1 MNKALL
7 TGRLTKD
14 PVLEKT
20 KNNISKCQFSIAV
33 NRPIV
38 RDGKKETDFITC
50 IVWNKLAENLVK
62 YQRKGNLIAIYGELR
77 NDTYESNGEKKY
89 KSYVLGQEIEYLEA
103 KKEMPNDE
111 FAEFQKIN
119 SRTKREEQVEIK
131 DSDLPF

>member
-38 RDGKKETDFITC
+38 RDGKRETDFITC

-77 NDTYESNGEKKY
+77 TDTYESNGEKKY
-89 KSYVLGQEIEYLEA
+89 KSYVLGQEIEYLET
-103 KKEMPNDE
+103 KKEMPDDE

-119 SRTKREEQVEIK
+119 SRTQREEQIQIT

>member
-1 MNKALL
+1 MNKTLL

-50 IVWNKLAENLVK
+50 IVWNKQKLTLLHVLFGINL
-62 YQRKGNLIAIYGELR
+62 
-77 NDTYESNGEKKY
+77 
-89 KSYVLGQEIEYLEA
+89 
-103 KKEMPNDE
+103 
-111 FAEFQKIN
+111 QKI
-119 SRTKREEQVEIK
+119 
-131 DSDLPF
+131 

>member
-38 RDGKKETDFITC
+38 RDGKRETDFITC

-77 NDTYESNGEKKY
+77 TDTYESNGEKKY
-89 KSYVLGQEIEYLEA
+89 KSYVLGQEIEYLET
-103 KKEMPNDE
+103 KKEMPDDE

-119 SRTKREEQVEIK
+119 SRTQREEQIQIT
-131 DSDLPF
+131 DSDLPI

>member
-1 MNKALL
+1 MNKTLL

-14 PVLEKT
+14 PALEKT

-77 NDTYESNGEKKY
+77 TDTYESNGEKKY

-103 KKEMPNDE
+103 KK
-111 FAEFQKIN
+111 
-119 SRTKREEQVEIK
+119 
-131 DSDLPF
+131 

>member
-14 PVLEKT
+14 PVLEKI

-77 NDTYESNGEKKY
+77 TDTYESNGEKKY

-103 KKEMPNDE
+103 KKEMPEDE
-111 FAEFQKIN
+111 YDEFQKIN
-119 SRTKREEQVEIK
+119 SRTKREEQVEIT

>member
-20 KNNISKCQFSIAV
+20 KNNISKSQFSIAV

-38 RDGKKETDFITC
+38 RDGKRETDFITC
-50 IVWNKLAENLVK
+50 IVWNKLAENLVN

-77 NDTYESNGEKKY
+77 TDTYESNGEKKY
-89 KSYVLGQEIEYLEA
+89 KSYVLGQEIEYLEI
-103 KKEMPNDE
+103 KKEMPDDE
-111 FAEFQKIN
+111 SAEFQKIN
-119 SRTKREEQVEIK
+119 SRTQREEQIQIT

>member
-38 RDGKKETDFITC
+38 RDGKRETDFITC
-50 IVWNKLAENLVK
+50 IVWNKLAENLVN

-77 NDTYESNGEKKY
+77 TDTYESNGEKKY
-89 KSYVLGQEIEYLEA
+89 KSYVLGQEIEYLET
-103 KKEMPNDE
+103 KKEMPDDE
-111 FAEFQKIN
+111 YAEFQKIN
-119 SRTKREEQVEIK
+119 SRTQREEQIQIT